1 MLRSQIKHVF
11 RKFAADRQARKQQ
24 GQRNW
29 EFQVGFVYFNIQHTR
44 LFRTCL
50 TQPPQRRTV
59 RPVSCT
65 SYFHLEMKLLV
76 LSVAP
81 KNKLNLMKGSN
92 WVLA

>member
-1 MLRSQIKHVF
+1 MFSENLLQIGK
-11 RKFAADRQARKQQ
+11 RENNRD
-24 GQRNW
+24 N
-29 EFQVGFVYFNIQHTR
+29 GFVYFNIQHTR

-50 TQPPQRRTV
+50 TQPPKRRTV